1 MDAKLTKILFT
12 LGPESLLGSGTET
25 MWAEDLG
32 GDRYLLRNSPFYAFG
47 VSFEDIVRGEFSE
60 GFIEFREVLERSGN
74 STFRLFLLNRRK
86 LDAPDF
92 VQAWAPLQA
101 LGCSFEQGVVLS
113 VNVPPTTDIDAAWRL
128 LLDGE
133 RAEIWD
139 LETGHC
145 DRPLG

>member
-12 LGPESLLGSGTET
+12 LGPEALIGGTET

-32 GDRYLLRNSPFYAFG
+32 GGRYLLRNSPFYAFG

-60 GFIEFREVLERSGN
+60 GFIEFREVLERSGH

-92 VQAWAPLQA
+92 VQAWARLQA

-113 VNVPPTTDIDAAWRL
+113 VDVPPTTDIEAVWRL
-128 LLDGE
+128 LSEGE
-133 RAEIWD
+133 SAGIWEFD
-139 LETGHC
+139 EGHC
-145 DRPLG
+145 DRRLG